1 MYPVLP
7 IWGQITG
14 GVTVSP
20 LVVRKRVWTGKIIP
34 DTEKGVKASGR
45 EWELTRIWEDGL
57 QLDRVRRGGHFWG
70 REQPG
75 QMWH

>member
-45 EWELTRIWEDGL
+45 EWE
-57 QLDRVRRGGHFWG
+57 Q
-70 REQPG
+70 QKA
-75 QMWH
+75 